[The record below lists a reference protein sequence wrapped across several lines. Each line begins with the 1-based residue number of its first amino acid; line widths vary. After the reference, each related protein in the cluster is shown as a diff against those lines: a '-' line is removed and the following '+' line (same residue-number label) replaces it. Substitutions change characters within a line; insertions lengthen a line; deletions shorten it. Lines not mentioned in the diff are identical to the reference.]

1 MNGNGLTIVLAD
13 DHSVVRAGL
22 RSLLERE
29 LACTVVGEAGNGPE
43 ALALVERLQPSL
55 LVVDLMMPGLSGLEV
70 ARQARQTAPATRI
83 VILSM
88 HADESYVREALR
100 VGVTAYVLKE
110 ALSTDFLYALQQ
122 AANGRRYL
130 SPPLSEKALDAYA
143 SQAAETALDLYETLT
158 SREREILYLAA
169 QGMTSAEIAERL
181 MIGVRTVDT
190 HRASMM
196 RKLGLHTP
204 LDLIRYAVR
213 RGIVSLDG

>member
-1 MNGNGLTIVLAD
+1 MSELRIVLAD
-13 DHSVVRAGL
+13 DHHVVRGGL
-22 RSLLERE
+22 RALLEGE
-29 LACTVVGEAGNGPE
+29 FACEVVGEAGSGPE
-43 ALALVERLQPSL
+43 AVSLVERLQPDL
-55 LVVDLMMPGLSGLEV
+55 LVVDLMMPGFSGLEV
-70 ARQARQTAPATRI
+70 VRQVRQNAPQTRI

-110 ALSTDFLYALQQ
+110 SLATDFLFALQQ
-122 AANGRRYL
+122 AAQGRRYL
-130 SPPLSEKALDAYA
+130 SPPLTERALEAYA
-143 SQAAETALDLYETLT
+143 HQASDTTLDLYETLT
-158 SREREILYLAA
+158 TREREILYMAA
-169 QGMTSAEIAERL
+169 QGLTSAEIAERL

-213 RGIVSLDG
+213 RGIVTLDG

>member
-1 MNGNGLTIVLAD
+1 MNGSLTIVLAD
-13 DHSVVRAGL
+13 DHSVVRAGV

-29 LACTVVGEAGNGPE
+29 LPCIVVGEASNGPE
-43 ALALVERLQPSL
+43 ALALAERLQPDL

-70 ARQARQTAPATRI
+70 ARQARQATPATRI

-122 AANGRRYL
+122 AASGRRYL

-143 SQAAETALDLYETLT
+143 NQAAETALDLYETLT

-181 MIGVRTVDT
+181 MIGIRTVDT

-213 RGIVSLDG
+213 RGIVSLDL

>member
-1 MNGNGLTIVLAD
+1 MGVLTIVLAD
-13 DHSVVRAGL
+13 DHAVVRAGL
-22 RSLLERE
+22 RALLENE
-29 LACTVVGEAGNGPE
+29 MDCSVVGEAGNGLE

-70 ARQARQTAPATRI
+70 ARQARQISSGTRI
-83 VILSM
+83 IILSM
-88 HADESYVREALR
+88 HSDESYVREALR

-110 ALSTDFLYALQQ
+110 ALSNDFLYALHQ
-122 AANGRRYL
+122 AASGRRYL

-143 SQAAETALDLYETLT
+143 SQTAETTLDLYETLT
-158 SREREILYLAA
+158 AREREILYLAA

-213 RGIVSLDG
+213 RGIVSLDS

>member
-1 MNGNGLTIVLAD
+1 MRPLTIVLAD
-13 DHSVVRAGL
+13 DHHVVRSGL
-22 RSLLERE
+22 RVLLENE
-29 LACTVVGEAGNGPE
+29 MHCTVVGEAGNGPE
-43 ALALVERLQPSL
+43 ALAMVERLQPDL
-55 LVVDLMMPGLSGLEV
+55 LIADLIMPGLSGLEV
-70 ARQARQTAPATRI
+70 ARQARIVSPNTRI

-100 VGVTAYVLKE
+100 AGVTAYVLKE
-110 ALSTDFLYALQQ
+110 TLSTEFLYAIQQ
-122 AANGRRYL
+122 AAQGRRYL
-130 SPPLSEKALDAYA
+130 SPPLSDRAIDAYA
-143 SQAAETALDLYETLT
+143 SQTAETNLDLYETLT

-169 QGMTSAEIAERL
+169 QGLTSAEIAEHL

-213 RGIVSLDG
+213 RGIVTLDG

>member
-1 MNGNGLTIVLAD
+1 MLTIVLAD
-13 DHSVVRAGL
+13 DHAVVRAGL
-22 RSLLERE
+22 RALLENE
-29 LACTVVGEAGNGPE
+29 MDCSVVGEAGNGPE

-70 ARQARQTAPATRI
+70 ARQARQISAGTRI
-83 VILSM
+83 IILSM
-88 HADESYVREALR
+88 HSDESYVREALR

-110 ALSTDFLYALQQ
+110 ALSNDFLYALHQ
-122 AANGRRYL
+122 AASGRRYL

-143 SQAAETALDLYETLT
+143 SQTAETTLDLYETLT
-158 SREREILYLAA
+158 AREREILYLAA

-213 RGIVSLDG
+213 RGIVSLDS

>member
-1 MNGNGLTIVLAD
+1 MGVLTIVLAD
-13 DHSVVRAGL
+13 DHAVVRAGL
-22 RSLLERE
+22 RALLENE
-29 LACTVVGEAGNGPE
+29 MDCSVVGEAGNGPE

-70 ARQARQTAPATRI
+70 ARQARQISSGTRI
-83 VILSM
+83 IILSM
-88 HADESYVREALR
+88 HSDESYVREALR

-110 ALSTDFLYALQQ
+110 ALSNDFLYALHQ
-122 AANGRRYL
+122 AASGRRYL

-143 SQAAETALDLYETLT
+143 SQTAETTLDLYETLT
-158 SREREILYLAA
+158 AREREILYLAA

-213 RGIVSLDG
+213 RGIVSLDS

>member
-1 MNGNGLTIVLAD
+1 MSPLTIVLAD
-13 DHSVVRAGL
+13 DHAVVRSGL
-22 RSLLERE
+22 RALLESE
-29 LACTVVGEAGNGPE
+29 LVCAVVGEAGNGPE
-43 ALALVERLQPSL
+43 ALALVERLQPTL

-70 ARQARQTAPATRI
+70 ARQARQMAPNTRI

-88 HADESYVREALR
+88 HSDESYVREALR

-110 ALSTDFLYALQQ
+110 AMSNDFVYALQQ
-122 AANGRRYL
+122 AASGRRYL

-143 SQAAETALDLYETLT
+143 SQSAETNLDLYETLT

-213 RGIVSLDG
+213 RGIVSLDS

>member
-1 MNGNGLTIVLAD
+1 MSPLTIVLAD
-13 DHSVVRAGL
+13 DHAVVRSGL
-22 RSLLERE
+22 RALLESE
-29 LACTVVGEAGNGPE
+29 LVCAVVGEAGNGPE
-43 ALALVERLQPSL
+43 ALALVERLQPTL

-70 ARQARQTAPATRI
+70 ARQARQTAPNTKI

-88 HADESYVREALR
+88 HSDESYVREALR

-110 ALSTDFLYALQQ
+110 AMSNDFVYALQQ
-122 AANGRRYL
+122 AASGRRYL

-143 SQAAETALDLYETLT
+143 SQTVETTLDLYETLT

-169 QGMTSAEIAERL
+169 QGMTSAEIAERI

-213 RGIVSLDG
+213 RGIVSLDT

>member
-1 MNGNGLTIVLAD
+1 MTTLTIVLAD
-13 DHSVVRAGL
+13 DHGVVRAGL
-22 RSLLERE
+22 RALIEGE
-29 LACTVVGEAGNGPE
+29 LDCAVVGEAGSGPE
-43 ALALVERLQPSL
+43 TLALVERLQPDL

-70 ARQARQTAPATRI
+70 ARQVRQSTPGTRV

-110 ALSTDFLYALQQ
+110 ALSNDFLYALQQ
-122 AANGRRYL
+122 AAAGRRYL

-143 SQAAETALDLYETLT
+143 NQTAETNLDLYETLT
-158 SREREILYLAA
+158 AREREILYLAA

-204 LDLIRYAVR
+204 LDLIRYAMR
-213 RGIVSLDG
+213 RGIVSLD

>member
-1 MNGNGLTIVLAD
+1 MGVLTIVLAD
-13 DHSVVRAGL
+13 DHAVVRAGL
-22 RSLLERE
+22 RALLENE
-29 LACTVVGEAGNGPE
+29 MDCSVVGEAGNGLE

-70 ARQARQTAPATRI
+70 ARQARQISSGTRI
-83 VILSM
+83 IILSM
-88 HADESYVREALR
+88 HSDESYVREALR

-110 ALSTDFLYALQQ
+110 ALSNDFLYALHQ
-122 AANGRRYL
+122 AAAGRRYL

-143 SQAAETALDLYETLT
+143 SQTVETTLDLYETLT
-158 SREREILYLAA
+158 AREREILYLAA

-213 RGIVSLDG
+213 RGIVSLDS

>member
-1 MNGNGLTIVLAD
+1 MSTLSIVLAD
-13 DHSVVRAGL
+13 DHAVVRAGL
-22 RSLLERE
+22 RALVENE
-29 LACTVVGEAGNGPE
+29 LACEVVGEAGNGPE

-70 ARQARQTAPATRI
+70 ARQARQVSPATRI

-88 HADESYVREALR
+88 HSDESYVREALR

-110 ALSTDFLYALQQ
+110 ALSTEFLYALQQ
-122 AANGRRYL
+122 AAAGRRYL

-143 SQAAETALDLYETLT
+143 NQTAETTLDLYETLT
-158 SREREILYLAA
+158 AREREILYLAA

-213 RGIVSLDG
+213 RGIVSLDN

>member
-1 MNGNGLTIVLAD
+1 MSPLSIVLAD
-13 DHSVVRAGL
+13 DHAVVRAGL
-22 RSLLERE
+22 RALIAQEMADASVE
-29 LACTVVGEAGNGPE
+29 EAGNGPE
-43 ALALVERLQPSL
+43 ALALVERVQPNL

-100 VGVTAYVLKE
+100 LGVTAYVLKE
-110 ALSTDFLYALQQ
+110 ALSGDFIYALRQ
-122 AANGRRYL
+122 AASGRRYL
-130 SPPLSEKALDAYA
+130 SPPLSERALDAYA
-143 SQAAETALDLYETLT
+143 SQTAETSLDLYETLT
-158 SREREILYLAA
+158 AREREILYLAA

-181 MIGVRTVDT
+181 MIGVRTVDS

-213 RGIVSLDG
+213 RGIVSLDA

>member
-1 MNGNGLTIVLAD
+1 MNGNGISIVLAD
-13 DHSVVRAGL
+13 DHSVVRAGV

-29 LACTVVGEAGNGPE
+29 IPCTVVGEASNGPE
-43 ALALVERLQPSL
+43 ALAMTERLQPNL

-70 ARQARQTAPATRI
+70 ARQVRQSAPNTRV

-110 ALSTDFLYALQQ
+110 ALSTDFLYALHQ

-143 SQAAETALDLYETLT
+143 NQAIETTLDLYETLT
-158 SREREILYLAA
+158 AREREILYLAA
-169 QGMTSAEIAERL
+169 QGMTSAEIAEHL
-181 MIGVRTVDT
+181 MIGIRTVDT

-213 RGIVSLDG
+213 RGLVTLD

>member
-1 MNGNGLTIVLAD
+1 MSPLTIVLAD
-13 DHSVVRAGL
+13 DHAVVRSGL
-22 RSLLERE
+22 RALLESE
-29 LACTVVGEAGNGPE
+29 LVCAVVGEAGNGPE
-43 ALALVERLQPSL
+43 ALALVERLQPTL

-70 ARQARQTAPATRI
+70 ARQARQTAPNTKI

-88 HADESYVREALR
+88 HSDESYVREALR

-110 ALSTDFLYALQQ
+110 AMSNDFVYALQQ
-122 AANGRRYL
+122 AASGRRYL

-143 SQAAETALDLYETLT
+143 SQTVETTLDLYETLT

-213 RGIVSLDG
+213 RGIVSLDT

>member
-1 MNGNGLTIVLAD
+1 MIPLTIVLAD
-13 DHSVVRAGL
+13 DHAVVRSGL
-22 RSLLERE
+22 RALLESE
-29 LACTVVGEAGNGPE
+29 LECTIVGEAGNGPE
-43 ALALVERLQPSL
+43 ALSLVERLQPTL

-70 ARQARQTAPATRI
+70 ARQARQNAPQTKI

-100 VGVTAYVLKE
+100 IGVTAYVLKE
-110 ALSTDFLYALQQ
+110 AMSNDFVYALQQ
-122 AANGRRYL
+122 AACGRRYL
-130 SPPLSEKALDAYA
+130 SPPLSEKALDVYA
-143 SQAAETALDLYETLT
+143 SQTAESTLDLYETLT

-213 RGIVSLDG
+213 RGIVSLDS

>member
-1 MNGNGLTIVLAD
+1 MSPLTIVLAD
-13 DHSVVRAGL
+13 DHAVVRSGL
-22 RSLLERE
+22 RALLESE
-29 LACTVVGEAGNGPE
+29 LECAVVGEAGNGPE
-43 ALALVERLQPSL
+43 ALSLVERLQPML

-70 ARQARQTAPATRI
+70 ARQARQTAPQTKI

-100 VGVTAYVLKE
+100 IGVTAYVLKE
-110 ALSTDFLYALQQ
+110 AMSNDFVYALQQ
-122 AANGRRYL
+122 AAAGRRYL
-130 SPPLSEKALDAYA
+130 SPPLSEKALDAYV
-143 SQAAETALDLYETLT
+143 SQTAESTLDLYETLT
-158 SREREILYLAA
+158 AREREILYLAA

-213 RGIVSLDG
+213 RGIVSLDS